1 MAAPIENGFRLVLAA
16 VDDGLAKAWM
26 RYCGRL
32 PGVEIHRGSILDVQ
46 CDAAAVAPAVHPAR
60 FAGDY

>member
-1 MAAPIENGFRLVLAA
+1 
-16 VDDGLAKAWM
+16 M